1 MRYPTRLLAT
11 LLYTCLLGAGPAP
24 AAEPERLYS
33 PAELQA
39 DFDQLYRGL
48 RAADFDL
55 FGYVSQRRLEAAFK
69 AARAEL
75 NKPMS
80 AEDARVRFQLFAAQ
94 VRMGHTRVGS
104 AMPRWREY
112 RKNGGRAF
120 PLNIRIVD
128 GRCFVAENLSGNAG
142 VSPGDEILALNGQRI
157 SRWLERTE
165 RHVSA
170 ESAYMAHSLMEY
182 DFPIYLWLEL
192 GAADSF
198 DLDIRSAA
206 GKRQVLRLPARTRD
220 EMDRA
225 RATQPPALNLE
236 QPLREARMFDA
247 HVAYLR
253 PGPFYNAEATTAV
266 EQWDNSG
273 FRAFIDK
280 SFEDFA
286 RAGAD
291 RLIIDLR
298 GNPGGDNLF
307 SDVLVEWIATR
318 PFRFASQFKIKVSEQ
333 STAANAARIEQD
345 AAAAG
350 PISQK
355 FAALYA
361 GARIGDIVDFDI
373 PLTPPRA
380 EGTFKGKVLA
390 LIDRQS
396 YSNAV
401 AVAATIQDYKFG
413 VVLGEETSDLAT
425 TYGAMEQFTLKNT
438 GLSVGYPKARIVR
451 PSGDLRARGVVPDI
465 PIRMPVVQDPSDEV
479 LRKAVEISKR

>member
-1 MRYPTRLLAT
+1 MCVSAAGLAR
-11 LLYTCLLGAGPAP
+11 
-24 AAEPERLYS
+24 AAEPERVYT
-33 PAELQA
+33 PAELRA
-39 DFDQLYRGL
+39 DFDQLYRQL
-48 RAADFDL
+48 RAAHFDL
-55 FGYVSQRRLEAAFK
+55 YAYVSERKLQARFE

-75 NKPMS
+75 NQPMT
-80 AEDARVRFQLFAAQ
+80 ADQARVKFQLFAAQ
-94 VRMGHTRVGS
+94 VRMGHTRAGS
-104 AMPRWREY
+104 AQPQWREY
-112 RKNGGRAF
+112 RKAGGRAF
-120 PLNIRIVD
+120 PLGIRIVD
-128 GRCFVAENLSGNAG
+128 GRCYVAENLSNSAAI
-142 VSPGDEILALNGQRI
+142 VPGDEILALNGERI

-170 ESAYMAHSLMEY
+170 ESGYMAHSLMEY

-192 GAADSF
+192 GAVEAF
-198 DLDIRSAA
+198 DLEIRSAD
-206 GKRQVLRLPARTRD
+206 GKRHTLRLNARTRE
-220 EMDRA
+220 EMEKTRA
-225 RATQPPALNLE
+225 SQPPTLNLE
-236 QPLREARMFDA
+236 EPLREARMLDA

-280 SFEDFA
+280 SFADFT

-307 SDVLVEWIATR
+307 SDVMVAWIATR
-318 PFRFASQFKIKVSEQ
+318 PFRFASQFKIKVSEE
-333 STAANAARIEQD
+333 SIAANAARIAED

-361 GARIGDIVDFDI
+361 KARVGDVVDFDI

-380 EGTFKGKVLA
+380 EGTFKGKVFA
-390 LIDRQS
+390 LVDRQT

-401 AVAATIQDYKFG
+401 AVAATIQDYQFG

-425 TYGAMEQFTLKNT
+425 TYGAMEQFKLANT
-438 GLSVGYPKARIVR
+438 GISVGYPKARIVR

-465 PIRMPVVQDPSDEV
+465 RIRIPVVQTPEDEV
-479 LRKAVEISKR
+479 LRRAVEISTQAVSLIKPRGPPPR